1 MIKAGIWDLGGVLFT
16 NGTKLFVKDMSKK
29 YRLDPKFVMEVM
41 DGSIGSLYRE
51 NQISKDEFW
60 AKALKIQADP
70 DKLNAQ
76 WIDGYR
82 LIKGTKD
89 IVLTLRK
96 KMPQYYLSDNVPERI
111 KRTNQRTGFLNWFD
125 GGIFSYDL

>member
-29 YRLDPKFVMEVM
+29 YRLDPKFVMGVM
-41 DGSIGSLYRE
+41 DGPIGSLYRE

-60 AKALKIQADP
+60 AKALEALKIQADP

-89 IVLTLRK
+89 IILTLRK
-96 KMPQYYLSDNVPERI
+96 KCLNTIFQITYLREL
-111 KRTNQRTGFLNWFD
+111 KE
-125 GGIFSYDL
+125 